1 MHVSSGISGSPA
13 FAAGLLV
20 GLLLCGLGA
29 CGDAAQQEKATQ
41 PENASPPP
49 AVAQSGP
56 NPLPVGVAADVD
68 NVSYLVAAA
77 AEHSP
82 GLTVLYPDAFP
93 KHFWIDNFGSADQYL
108 QWRVDAGSGGDFHVT
123 ALLSAA
129 GGESFQLEQ
138 PESGT
143 SIAFTKAI
151 DGWARQDAGIV
162 RLPAGTSTLR
172 LVRTSERGNVEVKSL
187 ELVWSEDVPAREARI
202 ADFRADTSGFS
213 KAGYGLMFQYGPW
226 GYPRSGPR
234 KSLEEQTDD
243 FDVPAFVE
251 TVKETGASW
260 VIWSLTWWEYRMNAP
275 IAAVDRLV
283 GNGER
288 TSSRDLVGDIM
299 AALDAEG
306 IDFFLYYHRGHETD
320 PWFAADV
327 FPPTEFTLRG
337 TGDRSALFDSW
348 IEIVTEIG
356 ERYGEKLDG
365 WFFDDGVVYYPAPFE
380 RLGQAARAGNP
391 KRLIS
396 WNAWVSA
403 SVTEFQDVIFGEG
416 HHGEAIAGSAG
427 AGGDGILTDGP
438 SAGLLEHGM
447 FMTAND
453 WGIHEEN
460 QAVEIVVTPAQARSW
475 IAAAAERSVPI
486 SFTLVM
492 WEDGTVPEKSLE
504 LFRH

>member
-1 MHVSSGISGSPA
+1 MHVSSRIASSPA
-13 FAAGLLV
+13 SSAGLLV

-29 CGDAAQQEKATQ
+29 CGDAAQPEKAVRS
-41 PENASPPP
+41 EISSSPP

-68 NVSYLVAAA
+68 NVSYLLAAA

-93 KHFWIDNFGSADQYL
+93 KHFWIDNFDSTDDYL
-108 QWRVDAGSGGDFHVT
+108 LWHVDAASDGEFRVT
-123 ALLSAA
+123 ALLSAP
-129 GGESFQLEQ
+129 GGETFRLEQ
-138 PESGT
+138 PETGT
-143 SIAFTKAI
+143 ATDFAKDI
-151 DGWARQDAGIV
+151 DGWSRQVAGVI
-162 RLPAGTSTLR
+162 RLPAGDSTLR
-172 LVRTSERGNVEVKSL
+172 LVRTSEHGNVEVKSL
-187 ELVWSEDVPAREARI
+187 ELVRSEDVPAREARI

-226 GYPRSGPR
+226 GYPQSGPR

-251 TVKETGASW
+251 MVKETGASW
-260 VIWSLTWWEYRMNAP
+260 IIWSLTWWEYRMNAP
-275 IAAVDRLV
+275 IAAVDRLI
-283 GNGER
+283 GNGDR
-288 TSSRDLVGDIM
+288 TSSRDLVGEIM
-299 AALDAEG
+299 TALDAEG
-306 IDFFLYYHRGHETD
+306 IDFFLYYHRGHEDD

-337 TGDRSALFDSW
+337 TGERSALFDSW

-380 RLGQAARAGNP
+380 RLGHAARAGNP

-403 SVTEFQDVIFGEG
+403 SVTEFQDVMFGEG
-416 HHGEAIAGSAG
+416 HHGEVITGSAG
-427 AGGDGILTDGP
+427 IDGSGILTEGP

-447 FMTAND
+447 FMTADD
-453 WGIHEEN
+453 WGIHDEN
-460 QAVEIVVTPAQARSW
+460 QAVEIRVTPEQARAW
-475 IAAAAERSVPI
+475 IDAAAERNVPL
-486 SFTLVM
+486 SFTLLM
-492 WEDGTVPEKSLE
+492 WEDGTVPPPSLD
-504 LFRH
+504 LFVQ